1 VVGRRGLEPARRTRE
16 EGTASVLIIGLALM
30 LAMMAAVVTDASAAY
45 LQRQGLDTL
54 ADGAA
59 LTAAD
64 AAASGAETYAEGL
77 GADLHLDVATAR
89 AAALAYLHRVGA
101 FTTYPGLT
109 ADVSVDPTT
118 DRVMVVVHA
127 PVTLPLHVPGSPDHA
142 AIGATGSA
150 SVGVDG

>member
-1 VVGRRGLEPARRTRE
+1 MGRRGGDSARPTGE
-16 EGTASVLIIGLALM
+16 EGTATLLIIGLALV
-30 LAMMAAVVTDASAAY
+30 LAMMAGVVTDASAAY

-64 AAASGAETYAEGL
+64 AAASGAETYGEGL

-89 AAALAYLHRVGA
+89 AAALDYLHRVGA
-101 FTTYPGLT
+101 FTTFPGLT

-118 DRVMVVVHA
+118 HRVMVIVHA

-150 SVGVDG
+150 SVGVDD